1 MNRLKI
7 PSLAGLTVL
16 ALVVVFTAGCG
27 GSGKKA
33 SSTTTSATTNTTS
46 TTISTPATHSKIAAE
61 VPPQFK
67 SKTLTFATDA
77 TYAPNEVIGSHRQTT
92 ERTEPAP

>member
-46 TTISTPATHSKIAAE
+46 TPISTPPTHSKIAPE
-61 VPPQFK
+61 VPPKFK
-67 SKTLTFATDA
+67 SKNLTFATDA
-77 TYAPNEVIGSHRQTT
+77 PHTPNELNGLHRQNH
-92 ERTEPAP
+92 RRHDAAR